1 MRMTPLFLAVGFAA
15 CASAPTTS
23 ANRAPA
29 PPAKPGAAAP
39 ATPATRPS
47 TGAQAPQPPQEPQG
61 ERPAGAGEP
70 PAGRT
75 PPAADPRPYDKVITK
90 DAVTDDGMFK
100 VHRIKEKY
108 YYEIPAA
115 LLGKEMLWVQQIA
128 KTSFGVGYGG
138 QALGSRV
145 VRFERRENRVLLRAV
160 YYDMI
165 ADPKLPIAG
174 AVAAAN
180 NSPILMAFNVEAFGK
195 DDAPVIDV
203 TRLFTTEVAELSA
216 RARLR
221 ARGFDASRSF
231 IDRVVSFPTNIEVEA
246 THTYTIPAEA
256 PSGAPQAPPSPFA
269 PQGMRG
275 NSGTVVMHY
284 SMVKLPDQP
293 MQPRLMDRRVGYF
306 SVGTQ
311 DFGRPDHKVAQRRY
325 ITRWRLEKKDPQA
338 AISEP
343 VKPIVYY
350 VDPATPTWLV
360 PYVKRGIEK
369 WQSAFEE
376 AGFKNAI
383 VSREAPTKEQDPDWS
398 PEDARYSVVR
408 WLPSTTENAVG
419 PHVNDPRS
427 GEILESD
434 IQMYH
439 NIMNLQR
446 SWYFTQA
453 GALDPRAK
461 KLPLP
466 DDLMGELVE
475 YVVAHEVGHTLGFQ
489 HNMKASST
497 YPIEKVRDKEWVRTM
512 GHTPTLMDYS
522 RFNYVAQPE
531 DGIALKDLIP
541 GIGPYDKWAT
551 MWGYKP
557 IPGANSPDAEKKTLD
572 EWARAQES
580 TPWLRFSTAA
590 SGGSDPGDLTEAV
603 GDADAVQATT
613 LGYKNL
619 ARVADMLL
627 PAATVEGEPWDDLSE
642 LYTRLVG
649 QWATE
654 GNHVTAIVGGFS
666 TQQLHGGQ
674 PGLSFTPLPRA
685 RQVEAVRFLNE
696 SVFATPTFLIR
707 PDILRR
713 IEPQGAIDRIGAG
726 QRRILTSLLATAR
739 LQRMVEQEA
748 IDGAAA
754 YKATDMLADVRRG
767 LWREL
772 SADRISVDPYRRA
785 LQRSY
790 LQLFDERL
798 NGRQAVGGDVRA
810 FFRGELQSLDTQLRN
825 AQTMPTAD
833 AAARMHLA
841 DARQQIQRILDPRF
855 APAEAS
861 AGGALGGRPGVGLD
875 EELAEWL
882 RQQTLTC
889 WPEMP

>member
-61 ERPAGAGEP
+61 ERPPGAGEP

-325 ITRWRLEKKDPQA
+325 ITRWRLEKK
-338 AISEP
+338 
-343 VKPIVYY
+343 
-350 VDPATPTWLV
+350 TP
-360 PYVKRGIEK
+360 R
-369 WQSAFEE
+369 
-376 AGFKNAI
+376 
-383 VSREAPTKEQDPDWS
+383 
-398 PEDARYSVVR
+398 
-408 WLPSTTENAVG
+408 
-419 PHVNDPRS
+419 PRS
-427 GEILESD
+427 P
-434 IQMYH
+434 
-439 NIMNLQR
+439 NR
-446 SWYFTQA
+446 
-453 GALDPRAK
+453 
-461 KLPLP
+461 
-466 DDLMGELVE
+466 
-475 YVVAHEVGHTLGFQ
+475 
-489 HNMKASST
+489 
-497 YPIEKVRDKEWVRTM
+497 
-512 GHTPTLMDYS
+512 
-522 RFNYVAQPE
+522 
-531 DGIALKDLIP
+531 
-541 GIGPYDKWAT
+541 
-551 MWGYKP
+551 
-557 IPGANSPDAEKKTLD
+557 
-572 EWARAQES
+572 
-580 TPWLRFSTAA
+580 
-590 SGGSDPGDLTEAV
+590 
-603 GDADAVQATT
+603 
-613 LGYKNL
+613 
-619 ARVADMLL
+619 
-627 PAATVEGEPWDDLSE
+627 
-642 LYTRLVG
+642 
-649 QWATE
+649 
-654 GNHVTAIVGGFS
+654 
-666 TQQLHGGQ
+666 
-674 PGLSFTPLPRA
+674 
-685 RQVEAVRFLNE
+685 
-696 SVFATPTFLIR
+696 
-707 PDILRR
+707 
-713 IEPQGAIDRIGAG
+713 
-726 QRRILTSLLATAR
+726 
-739 LQRMVEQEA
+739 
-748 IDGAAA
+748 
-754 YKATDMLADVRRG
+754 
-767 LWREL
+767 
-772 SADRISVDPYRRA
+772 
-785 LQRSY
+785 
-790 LQLFDERL
+790 
-798 NGRQAVGGDVRA
+798 
-810 FFRGELQSLDTQLRN
+810 
-825 AQTMPTAD
+825 
-833 AAARMHLA
+833 
-841 DARQQIQRILDPRF
+841 
-855 APAEAS
+855 
-861 AGGALGGRPGVGLD
+861 
-875 EELAEWL
+875 
-882 RQQTLTC
+882 
-889 WPEMP
+889 